1 MPSCMEDAACRAA
14 AIDLA
19 DGSPGAQAVCCDAFF
34 PAKLCDGTRIGLIIA
49 FILFTALAPLPILLW
64 WMNKQLNA
72 PAGQAAEVQF
82 LQAPGGDKSTAAAD
96 R

>member
-1 MPSCMEDAACRAA
+1 MGDAACRAA
-14 AIDLA
+14 AVDLA
-19 DGSPGAQAVCCDAFF
+19 EGNPGAQAVCCDAFL
-34 PAKLCDGTRIGLIIA
+34 PAKLCDGTRVGLIIA

-64 WMNKQLNA
+64 WMNQQLNA
-72 PAGQAAEVQF
+72 PAGGQEAEVQF